1 VLTYQGVMAV
11 QKELERMDA
20 RLDELKGTMAFQK
33 AKNEDRTRDSIQ
45 GPCLEVSALKRAS
58 LDLSRALAKLRQGK

>member
-1 VLTYQGVMAV
+1 MTYQGVMAV

-20 RLDELKGTMAFQK
+20 RLDELKGTVAFQK
-33 AKNEDRTRDSIQ
+33 AKEDRLVDSIQ